1 MKGKYAT
8 RSEHKQIDN
17 LKTTTKQLLADLAVE
32 RKKRVTL
39 ERKLVKQSSL
49 RDEIARLRE
58 QVEKRV
64 SSKYQKLEKKYSEA
78 KNTIVGLNARIERD
92 DETTGVLIGM
102 YAQECGVT
110 RSQAMDAWVGRLSG
124 CEDAMILFEGYRG
137 KMGPLT
143 RKIEEIRRKRF
154 EKKQYRRQNKRW
166 LKRQGLQ
173 KEQGP
178 KNRKLIANIK
188 EEEK

>member
-1 MKGKYAT
+1 MKGKYAS
-8 RSEHKQIDN
+8 RSEHKQIDD
-17 LKTTTKQLLADLAVE
+17 LKTTTKQLLTDLAVE

-49 RDEIARLRE
+49 RDEIVRLRE
-58 QVEKRV
+58 QVERGV
-64 SSKYQKLEKKYSEA
+64 SGKYLKLEKKYSRA
-78 KNTIVGLNARIERD
+78 RKTINNLNSRLERD
-92 DETTGVLIGM
+92 EETTGVLIGM

-124 CEDAMILFEGYRG
+124 CKDAMILFEGYRG
-137 KMGPLT
+137 KINPLT

-166 LKRQGLQ
+166 LKKQGGQ
-173 KEQGP
+173 QEGGGATFI
-178 KNRKLIANIK
+178 RSRK

>member
-1 MKGKYAT
+1 MKGKYAS
-8 RSEHKQIDN
+8 RSEHKQIDSLKDKTKE
-17 LKTTTKQLLADLAVE
+17 LKTDLAAE
-32 RKKRVTL
+32 RKKRIAL

-58 QVEKRV
+58 QVEKSV
-64 SSKYQKLEKKYSEA
+64 SSKYQKLEKKYSRA
-78 KNTIVGLNARIERD
+78 RNTINNLKARIERD

-124 CEDAMILFEGYRG
+124 CKDAMILFEEHKG
-137 KMGPLT
+137 KIGPLT

-154 EKKQYRRQNKRW
+154 EKKQYRRQNKL
-166 LKRQGLQ
+166 LKEKQGGQ
-173 KEQGP
+173 QPGTGATYI
-178 KNRKLIANIK
+178 RSRK